1 MGKDMS
7 RHHADQHRTEAQ
19 GGFTLVELMVT
30 VSVMAIL
37 AAIAAPSMTGLIN
50 ANRLSGQAGELT
62 SALQLA
68 RSEAIRRNSRVT
80 VCPSSD
86 GTSCA
91 ASTAWTRWIVLGAA
105 NTLDPEEVI
114 RDNTASASL
123 QVSGPSAGIIFRP
136 SGLIDAQ
143 QALTVCMPTTKPAE
157 NRHIINV
164 MVSGSTNISKTSG
177 GGTCP

>member
-7 RHHADQHRTEAQ
+7 RRHAHQHGLGPHR
-19 GGFTLVELMVT
+19 GFTVIELMVT
-30 VSVMAIL
+30 VAVMAIL

-50 ANRLSGQAGELT
+50 SSRLSGQAGELT

-68 RSEAIRRNSRVT
+68 RSEAIRRNSQVT

-105 NTLDPEEVI
+105 NTLDGAEVI
-114 RDNTASASL
+114 RDNTAAASL

-143 QALTVCMPTTKPAE
+143 QALTVCMPTTKPVE
-157 NRHIINV
+157 NRQVITV
-164 MVSGSTNISKTSG
+164 MISGSTNIAKVNG
-177 GGTCP
+177 GGSCP